1 MKGIAIDYNGKT
13 TQIAAGD
20 GMLTISINDVNGK
33 GYIYT
38 AYTDYREQR
47 RSVWHDHTPLCPG
60 DRFHITVGEITPTP
74 PVRSETDETI
84 RRPISKLECFR
95 RLEAHLKEKGLL

>member
-13 TQIAAGD
+13 TRIAAGD

-47 RSVWHDHTPLCPG
+47 RNVWHDHTPLYPG

-74 PVRSETDETI
+74 PVRSETDETGAYG
-84 RRPISKLECFR
+84 RRVDRIENGG
-95 RLEAHLKEKGLL
+95 LKPFGTDK